1 MKCKNL
7 VAVTIVLG
15 VGLSTSVAQAATF
28 TDLPGFG
35 DSDFNNAKNS
45 GLFEE
50 DWVAEGRIGNNA
62 NNGTWEQGIFNWT
75 NNTTFPPTSA
85 QDNFVWTSDTPVAFT
100 IDYQA
105 ANGGTLTYTL
115 GGQIISSTNLT
126 EASRFPNGLN
136 ALYIRTRSNNVED
149 SVSLSNLS
157 ISHSSETF
165 NYVSSLGSSDGD
177 TVNYLLI
184 SDIEGDF
191 TLTGN
196 ATLSWLTSRPNN
208 SALAFQVK
216 GGNVVPEPFTIL
228 GSATAL
234 GFGTLFKKKLSK
246 KQRKS

>member
-7 VAVTIVLG
+7 AAVTIALG

-28 TDLPGFG
+28 TDLSGFG

-50 DWVAEGRIGNNA
+50 DWVAEGRIGNDNPES
-62 NNGTWEQGIFNWT
+62 GVWEQGIWNWT
-75 NNTTFPPTSA
+75 TNSSNSLVEQGGLDWNSGGA
-85 QDNFVWTSDTPVAFT
+85 VAFT
-100 IDYQA
+100 INYQA
-105 ANGGTLTYTL
+105 ADGGTLTYTL
-115 GGQIISSTNLT
+115 GGQTISSTNLT

-136 ALYIRTRSNNVED
+136 ALYIRTRSNNAGD
-149 SVSLSNLS
+149 SVSLNNFQLVDDNG
-157 ISHSSETF
+157 TF
-165 NYVSSLGSSDGD
+165 NYNTPLDSSDGD

-191 TLTGN
+191 TLTGD

-234 GFGTLFKKKLSK
+234 GFGTFFKKKLSK